1 MKKIRKYLILT
12 EQSLQSS
19 FAYRVPFFMTL
30 LAGLIQALVLYSIW
44 FVVFR
49 SRDTLS
55 GFTFAQMTT
64 YIFVSYGVKN
74 LYSFYTEAIMCSSI
88 RDGSV
93 ATELIKPLNYQLA
106 RFFES
111 LGSVAVEGLFVVILV
126 VAVGFGLFSM
136 KGPASATA
144 AVLFVLSAG
153 IGLLISFC
161 ISYIV
166 GLVSFWTTSVYGIIN
181 SKRFIMDFL
190 SGGLIPLVFFPPWL
204 RSVAGFLPFPA
215 VVHLPVSI
223 YLGTISG
230 SDAVRALAQQGLWA
244 VGLWLL
250 GHALWSRA
258 VRQVTIFGG

>member
-1 MKKIRKYLILT
+1 MRKIRKYLILT

-30 LAGLIQALVLYSIW
+30 LAGLVQALILYSIW
-44 FVVFR
+44 YVVFR
-49 SRDTLS
+49 SKEMLG
-55 GFTFAQMTT
+55 GFTFSRMTT

-74 LYSFYTEAIMCSSI
+74 LYSFYTETRICSSI

-93 ATELIKPLNYQLA
+93 AIELIKPLNYQLA

-111 LGSVAVEGLFVVILV
+111 LGSVAVEGVFVVILV
-126 VAVGFGLFSM
+126 VVVGFGLFGM
-136 KGPASATA
+136 KGPVDATA
-144 AVLFVLSAG
+144 AILFMLSASL
-153 IGLLISFC
+153 GLMISFC

-190 SGGLIPLVFFPPWL
+190 SGGLIPLTFFPPWL
-204 RSVAGFLPFPA
+204 RSVAGFLPFQA

-230 SDAVRALAQQGLWA
+230 PSAAQALVQQCLWA
-244 VGLWLL
+244 AGLWLL
-250 GHALWSRA
+250 GHLLWSRA
-258 VRQVTIFGG
+258 VRQVTIYGG